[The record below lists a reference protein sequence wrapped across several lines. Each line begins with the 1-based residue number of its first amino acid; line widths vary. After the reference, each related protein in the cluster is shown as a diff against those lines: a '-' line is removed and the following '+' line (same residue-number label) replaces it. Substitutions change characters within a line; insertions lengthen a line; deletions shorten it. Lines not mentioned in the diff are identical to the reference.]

1 MTDDSK
7 LLELLDSQE
16 YSKSKISK
24 RSSEITLSEEQ
35 FNPGQNNCK
44 KASWIEW
51 DIKNGNFLFN
61 LKLLH
66 GWQSL

>member
-44 KASWIEW
+44 KAS
-51 DIKNGNFLFN
+51 
-61 LKLLH
+61 
-66 GWQSL
+66 